1 MWLIAV
7 GGLSLKA
14 DIISKLNMKLI
25 VVKIFICLKIK
36 KINFKIICN
45 YTIFENKFLCFFQTL
60 GNKMRYLPKV
70 TFFSRRQPKCQ
81 NNDWAT
87 YQEVLYQ
94 EPRFTQIYNQGRSI
108 ELKEEM
114 KENLWVIFM
123 ERKSYFTWVFPRGI
137 LVFQFN

>member
-1 MWLIAV
+1 MLLTVV

-25 VVKIFICLKIK
+25 VLKMFICLKIK

-70 TFFSRRQPKCQ
+70 AFFQEDNPNVKTMTEPPIRRYFIKSHGSPKFI
-81 NNDWAT
+81 T
-87 YQEVLYQ
+87 
-94 EPRFTQIYNQGRSI
+94 
-108 ELKEEM
+108 KE
-114 KENLWVIFM
+114 
-123 ERKSYFTWVFPRGI
+123 G
-137 LVFQFN
+137 Q